1 MLVLNK
7 KQFLMQTH
15 KFSLIESVM
24 NTLTGLLVSFCIQL
38 IIYPVMNIPVRL
50 EQNIIITLV
59 FTGASIIR
67 GYIIRRIFNKIKK

>member
-1 MLVLNK
+1 
-7 KQFLMQTH
+7 
-15 KFSLIESVM
+15 M

-38 IIYPVMNIPVRL
+38 VIYPVMNIPVRL
-50 EQNIIITLV
+50 EQNVIITLV

>member
-1 MLVLNK
+1 
-7 KQFLMQTH
+7 MQPR
-15 KFSLIESVM
+15 KLSIIESII

-38 IIYPVMNIPVRL
+38 VIYPVMNIPVRL